1 MIRALALAAI
11 CALSGCSALLPS
23 TQTVQPGSWASY
35 GEAQKTFDA
44 IQLRRTTQADLKLL
58 NIDPYAS
65 ANVAILNYNDVSRRF
80 LPDTGAVTLGDL
92 DPNIQLCLKVKTACT
107 AWQVHQEWRDTQHTG
122 NFFLE
127 LFGFKQKTDTRGW
140 SFDGLLLMH
149 DDVVIYKLAGGQPSI
164 REHEEKSNPLGPLGG
179 IVRKFFGFFF

>member
-1 MIRALALAAI
+1 MLMTLA
-11 CALSGCSALLPS
+11 GCSALLPS
-23 TQTVQPGSWASY
+23 SHKIQPGSWASY

-44 IQLRRTTQADLKLL
+44 IQLQRTTLSDLKLL
-58 NIDPYAS
+58 NIDPYGS
-65 ANVAILNYNDVSRRF
+65 PNISILNYADVSRRF
-80 LPDTGAVTLGDL
+80 LPDTGAMSLGDL

-107 AWQVHQEWRDTQHTG
+107 AWQVHQEWRDTEHNG

-127 LFGFKQKTDTRGW
+127 LFGFKQKTDTHGW

-149 DDVVIYKLAGGQPSI
+149 DDVVIYKLAGGQPVI

-179 IVRKFFGFFF
+179 LAKKFLGWFF